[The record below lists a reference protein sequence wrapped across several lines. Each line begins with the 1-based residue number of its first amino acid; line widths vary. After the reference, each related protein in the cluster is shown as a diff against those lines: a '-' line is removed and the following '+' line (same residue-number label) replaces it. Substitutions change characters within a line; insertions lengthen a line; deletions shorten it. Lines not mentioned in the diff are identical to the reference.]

1 MTNNKQ
7 QKWQQ
12 KQTKREYKLY
22 VGEMKAT
29 NDAQGIV
36 EGILNAI
43 GNIDYGQDRTLPGAF
58 KRTLNNAYER
68 KKADGDDYLW
78 PYLWN
83 HDYDLIPPGGIF
95 DADETKSGLFIKAQ
109 LNLDYQLGR
118 DMYSSFKAKMLK
130 KQSMGYIG
138 HQTEYVKEQ
147 IDGATVM
154 VRNLI
159 EVEVLEGSG
168 VVFPMNDL
176 ADVTNVKHQQNGLY
190 VPKYWPG
197 YTGKGK
203 PMNGKTTAT
212 KDKPQEKDFNDRY
225 RQQVISDWCYSD
237 WQNLVIAL
245 KQSIQDIF
253 AVGDTPSTD
262 LVDIILNDSEDGAGF
277 ISALKAYVQEGI
289 DLDYANYLQEQ
300 SQSPYGDGYYDYMS
314 RNSNG
319 ARKSGATF
327 SQDNTDAIH
336 GHAAAL
342 HDMAD
347 AQAKAMHGA
356 ADGLLGALQGLGA
369 PSDPSYRQQ
378 GTTADDE
385 KSRRRPPSLQGK
397 ASEADRQVIGQH
409 ATDLHSVADTIH
421 QMAEDLAE
429 NTGAQTYVDASGNA
443 DNAKETDKA
452 DSRTRGA
459 LRNSKH
465 SPDTGTAG
473 EIQEDDLAAALAS
486 LAQLHETL

>member
-1 MTNNKQ
+1 MTDKKQ

-12 KQTKREYKLY
+12 KQMKREYKFY

-29 NDAQGIV
+29 NDAQGII

-43 GNIDYGQDRTLPGAF
+43 SIIDYGRDRSMSGGF
-58 KRTLNNAYER
+58 KRTINSAFDR
-68 KKADGDDYLW
+68 KKNDGDDYLW

-83 HDYDLIPPGGIF
+83 HDYDLVPPGGIF
-95 DADETKSGLFIKAQ
+95 DADETKTGLFIKSQ

-118 DMYSSFKAKMLK
+118 DMYSSFKKGTLK
-130 KQSMGYIG
+130 KQSMGYIA
-138 HQTEYVKEQ
+138 HKWEYVKEE

-159 EVEVLEGSG
+159 EIEVLEGSA
-168 VVFPMNDL
+168 VIFPMNDL
-176 ADVTNVKHQQNGLY
+176 SVVTDVKHQQNGLY

-203 PMNGKTTAT
+203 PMDKTTTT
-212 KDKPQEKDFNDRY
+212 KEKPQKKDFNDEY
-225 RQQVISDWCYSD
+225 RQRSISNWLNGWY
-237 WQNLVIAL
+237 AL
-245 KQSIQDIF
+245 QASLKAAIMDAFDIGDQPLEDTQAALNGGDDSPGFIQALQEWIQD
-253 AVGDTPSTD
+253 
-262 LVDIILNDSEDGAGF
+262 
-277 ISALKAYVQEGI
+277 GI
-289 DLDYANYLQEQ
+289 DLDYSNYLDEMQQ
-300 SQSPYGDGYYDYMS
+300 AGSPSYYDYMS
-314 RNSNG
+314 HRNPNL
-319 ARKSGATF
+319 ARKSGAAF

-356 ADGLLGALQGLGA
+356 ADGLLTALQGLGA
-369 PSDPSYRQQ
+369 PTDPSYRQQ

-385 KSRRRPPSLQGK
+385 KSRRPHPSLQGK

-443 DNAKETDKA
+443 DNAKETDKSN
-452 DSRTRGA
+452 SRSRA
-459 LRNSKH
+459 LGQQKH
-465 SPDTGTAG
+465 SPDKGTAVVDS
-473 EIQEDDLAAALAS
+473 QEDLDAALAA